1 MSRIHTALKASSK
14 KGNSS
19 PAPKKEQ
26 MSALDEKLISAG
38 VSREILA
45 EAHND
50 RVKNSGG
57 FFDHLI
63 RKTQD
68 CSSHHLSGSGYR
80 GKRSFQ
86 LPSCRSFTANSEK
99 SESACRPFPTGR
111 NHGGNKY
118 GLRYEPRFSQRLF

>member
-14 KGNSS
+14 KDNSS

-45 EAHND
+45 EAHSD
-50 RVKNSGG
+50 PGKNSSG

-63 RKTQD
+63 RKKAIGEI
-68 CSSHHLSGSGYR
+68 HLLKNTCRAFRAFPPAGTAC
-80 GKRSFQ
+80 GKHQ
-86 LPSCRSFTANSEK
+86 
-99 SESACRPFPTGR
+99 
-111 NHGGNKY
+111 Y
-118 GLRYEPRFSQRLF
+118 